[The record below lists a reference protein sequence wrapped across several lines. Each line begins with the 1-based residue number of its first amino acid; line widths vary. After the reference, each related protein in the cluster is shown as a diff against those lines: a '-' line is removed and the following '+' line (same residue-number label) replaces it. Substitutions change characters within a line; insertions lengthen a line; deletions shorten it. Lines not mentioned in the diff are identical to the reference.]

1 MNKAI
6 FYFLIFSLSYT
17 QSISFGESTRLNYKG
32 HVGLA
37 YSYFPNKGNIAS
49 QKTHL
54 GNVSASLDLTLQGD
68 FPYEIRL
75 NTRLLEDFENSDY
88 RRYEIDDFY
97 LNYLADF
104 YEIRAGY
111 QIFSWKTV
119 ESVSQADFL
128 NQTDLEND
136 IFDPDKFAEL
146 ALRLRYIPDTDIEQT
161 IELYYIPY
169 FRTTRMPVGNNRF
182 VFAPTLSNNK
192 EQFLFQ
198 SAEKEWRPQ
207 IALRY
212 QTMFLEDI
220 DLSLF
225 YFNGYNRFP
234 GLAVNPKNLAEL
246 TQQYRTINKAG
257 FTFQGEVGSW
267 LVKGELVYN
276 KYEHDLFNQ
285 LAERIRPEYTAY
297 TTGFEYT
304 LYSPFVDDQNIGLIL
319 EAIGDTDTGKKAVE
333 LEGFRP
339 FQNHLFV
346 GLRYAFN
353 NIGDRSILAGSF
365 IDYKNDNI
373 IGQIEYEERLFN
385 SFKLKITFNYLNPT
399 TDPLVVFKKNDRLK
413 INLNYHF

>member
-1 MNKAI
+1 MNTGTV
-6 FYFLIFSLSYT
+6 FFLIISLSYT
-17 QSISFGESTRLNYKG
+17 QSVSFGESTRLNYKG
-32 HVGLA
+32 HVGLG
-37 YSYFPNKGNIAS
+37 YSYFPNTGNFAS

-128 NQTDLEND
+128 NQSDLEND
-136 IFDPDKFAEL
+136 ILDPDKFGEL
-146 ALRLRYIPDTDIEQT
+146 ALRVRYIPDTDVEQT
-161 IELYYIPY
+161 VELYYIPY
-169 FRTTRMPVGNNRF
+169 FRTTRLPSGNNRF
-182 VFAPTLSNNK
+182 AFVPTLNNNDD
-192 EQFLFQ
+192 QFLFQ

-212 QTMFLEDI
+212 QTMFFEDI

-234 GLAVNPKNLAEL
+234 GLALNPKNITEF
-246 TQQYRTINKAG
+246 TQQYRSINKAG

-267 LVKGELVYN
+267 LVKGEVVYN
-276 KYEHDLFNQ
+276 KYEHDVFNQ

-304 LYSPFVDDQNIGLIL
+304 LYSPFVDDQNLGLIL
-319 EAIGDTDTGKKAVE
+319 EAIGDTDTGKRIVE

-339 FQNHLFV
+339 FQNHLFL